1 MITLQH
7 NSKIKV
13 PWNPDNPWRNKVV
26 LLGHRGYSS
35 RYPECTLL
43 AMRETY
49 KAGIIGAE
57 LDCRITKDGEVA
69 VIHDPTV
76 NRTTAFSGDVSDYDL
91 SELMAM
97 DTAIGTEFE
106 GRDDVKIPSADQVL
120 DEIEGTNFILDL
132 DIKDSEAISV
142 LFDKVKARGMEKNC
156 FFTSHGN
163 TPALEP
169 IVGEGVLTFPS
180 NANISEALEYGIS
193 GVTTTDHSFSTY
205 QAAHSE
211 GLLCRQFVSVANTS
225 QEFVKRHF
233 KNNVNIQ
240 MTDFCQDHFT
250 YAKQMG
256 LEQINASDIE
266 DYIKI
271 TNI

>member
-13 PWNPDNPWRNKVV
+13 PWNPDNPFRNKIV
-26 LLGHRGYSS
+26 LLGHRGYND
-35 RYPECTLL
+35 RYPENTLL

-49 KAGIIGAE
+49 KTGVIGVE
-57 LDCRITKDGEVA
+57 FDYRITKDGEVA
-69 VIHDPTV
+69 AIHDSTV
-76 NRTTAFSGDVSDYDL
+76 DRTTDFSGNVSDYNL

-120 DEIEGTNFILDL
+120 DEIEGTNYILDL
-132 DIKDSEAISV
+132 DIKDADAISV

-156 FFTSHGN
+156 FFTSHRN

-169 IVGEGVLTFPS
+169 IVDEGVLTFPS
-180 NANISEALEYGIS
+180 NANISEALQYGIS
-193 GVTTTDHSFSTY
+193 GITTTIQSNDVY
-205 QAAHSE
+205 KEAHSE
-211 GLLCRQFVSVANTS
+211 GLLTRQFVSIANTS
-225 QEFVKRHF
+225 QNFVRRHMGY
-233 KNNVNIQ
+233 NVNIQ

-250 YAKQMG
+250 WAKQMG
-256 LEQINASDIE
+256 LEQINATDID

-271 TNI
+271 TNT